1 MAKTSTLTQIAQS
14 KTALDM
20 DFLSRQSFAWFQK
33 NIQEL
38 RSPIKLAKE
47 IANEKTRQTGGRFQM
62 GGLYHFVY
70 DPKTKADLPYYDIFP
85 LVIPLQ
91 RDGDGFLGLNLHYL
105 PPKYRAAFMDKL
117 MQFAITNE
125 QDEPKRLRVTYDI
138 LASSRRYKEFR
149 ACIKHYLNNHVKSKI
164 LTIKPEEWETAM
176 FLPTAVFKGAPL
188 STVYQESIQKAN
200 ARIY

>member
-38 RSPIKLAKE
+38 RSPVTLAKE
-47 IANEKTRQTGGRFQM
+47 IATERSRQKGGKFQM

-85 LVIPLQ
+85 LVIPLKS
-91 RDGDGFLGLNLHYL
+91 DGDGFIGLNLHYL

-125 QDEPKRLRVTYDI
+125 NDEPKRLRVTYDI
-138 LASSRRYKEFR
+138 LASTRNFKEFR
-149 ACIKHYLNNHVKSKI
+149 ACIKHYLHNHVKSKI
-164 LTIKPEEWETAM
+164 LTIKPEEWETAL
-176 FLPTAVFKGAPL
+176 FLPTAVFKGAPV
-188 STVYQESIQKAN
+188 STVYKESLQKAN

>member
-1 MAKTSTLTQIAQS
+1 MAKTSTLTQIALS

-20 DFLSRQSFAWFQK
+20 DFLSRKSFAWFQK

-38 RSPIKLAKE
+38 RNPITLAKE
-47 IANEKTRQTGGRFQM
+47 ITNEKTRSVGRFQM

-70 DPKTKADLPYYDIFP
+70 DPKTKADLPYYDLFP
-85 LVIPLQ
+85 LVIPLK
-91 RDGDGFLGLNLHYL
+91 RDGDGFIGLNLHYL

-117 MQFAITNE
+117 MTFAQTNE
-125 QDEPKRLRVTYDI
+125 NDEPKRLRVTYDI
-138 LASSRRYKEFR
+138 LSASRNFKEFR

-176 FLPTAVFKGAPL
+176 FLPTAVFRGAPA
-188 STVYQESIQKAN
+188 STVYKESIQKAN

>member
-1 MAKTSTLTQIAQS
+1 MAKTSTLTQLANS
-14 KTALDM
+14 KTGLDM

-38 RSPIKLAKE
+38 KSPIKLAKE
-47 IANEKTRQTGGRFQM
+47 IAQERGRTGSRFQM

-70 DPKTKADLPYYDIFP
+70 DPKTKTELPYYDVFP

-91 RDGDGFLGLNLHYL
+91 RYADGFLGLNLHYL

-117 MQFAITNE
+117 MQFAVTNE
-125 QDEPKRLRVTYDI
+125 EDEPKRLRVTYDI
-138 LASSRRYKEFR
+138 LASTRNFKEFR
-149 ACIKHYLNNHVKSKI
+149 ACTKHYLNNHIKSKI
-164 LTIKPEEWETAM
+164 LTIKPNEWETAL
-176 FLPTAVFKGAPL
+176 FLPTAVFRGAPV
-188 STVYQESIQKAN
+188 STVYKESLQKAN

>member
-20 DFLSRQSFAWFQK
+20 EFLSKQSFAWFQK

-47 IANEKTRQTGGRFQM
+47 IANERSRSRGQFQM

-70 DPKTKADLPYYDIFP
+70 DPKTKAELPYYDIFP

-91 RDGDGFLGLNLHYL
+91 RDGDGFIGLNLHYL
-105 PPKYRAAFMDKL
+105 PPKYRAAFLDKL
-117 MQFAITNE
+117 MQFAVTNE
-125 QDEPKRLRVTYDI
+125 DDEPKRLRVTYDI
-138 LASSRRYKEFR
+138 LNSTRNFREFR
-149 ACIKHYLNNHVKSKI
+149 ACIKRYLNDHVKSKI
-164 LTIKPEEWETAM
+164 LTIKPNEWETAM

-188 STVYQESIQKAN
+188 STVYKESIQKAN

>member
-14 KTALDM
+14 KTGLDM

-33 NIQEL
+33 NVQEL
-38 RSPIKLAKE
+38 RFPVKLARE
-47 IANEKTRQTGGRFQM
+47 IALERGRTGGKFQM

-70 DPKTKADLPYYDIFP
+70 DPKTKAELPYYDIFP

-91 RDGDGFLGLNLHYL
+91 RNLDGFLGLNLHYL

-125 QDEPKRLRVTYDI
+125 NDEPKRLRVTYDI
-138 LASSRRYKEFR
+138 LSASRNFKEFR
-149 ACIKHYLNNHVKSKI
+149 ACIKHYLNDHVKSKI
-164 LTIKPEEWETAM
+164 LTIKPEEWETAL

-188 STVYQESIQKAN
+188 GTVYRESIQKAN

>member
-47 IANEKTRQTGGRFQM
+47 IANEKSRQGGGRFQM

-91 RDGDGFLGLNLHYL
+91 RDGDGFIGLNLHYL

-117 MQFAITNE
+117 MQFAVTNE

-138 LASSRRYKEFR
+138 LVSSRRYKEFR
-149 ACIKHYLNNHVKSKI
+149 ACIKHYLNDHVKSKI

-188 STVYQESIQKAN
+188 STVYKESIQKAN